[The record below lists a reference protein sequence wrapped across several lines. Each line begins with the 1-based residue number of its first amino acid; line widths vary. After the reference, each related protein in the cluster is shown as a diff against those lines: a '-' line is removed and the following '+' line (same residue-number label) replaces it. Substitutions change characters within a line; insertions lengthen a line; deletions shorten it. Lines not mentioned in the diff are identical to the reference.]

1 MVPVTSISLL
11 KVLGE
16 DSQSPRW
23 REFLRMYAS
32 TIDGFLF
39 KHFPTVD
46 AEDVVQETL
55 RALVEKLPLYEYEP
69 DTKGHFRN
77 YLIGIVRFKAIE
89 QLKRRKR
96 EADLRVELEAN
107 AQFEWECEKQSYSVD
122 LRDWQREAYEAA
134 LAQFMA
140 DKNISTRDKEIFR
153 RVALQG
159 ESPEDVA
166 AIFDIKRN
174 NKGMDRNYSGTNH
187 LSGHLLTVPAHDVLW
202 TYQIPRREWQE
213 NDNIDG
219 EKDQNP

>member
-107 AQFEWECEKQSYSVD
+107 AQFEWECEMQSYSGD

-140 DKNISTRDKEIFR
+140 DKSISTRDKEIFR

-174 NKGMDRNYSGTNH
+174 NVD
-187 LSGHLLTVPAHDVLW
+187 
-202 TYQIPRREWQE
+202 QIKARMVAKLKELALRYAGIC
-213 NDNIDG
+213 DDAV
-219 EKDQNP
+219 K

>member
-55 RALVEKLPLYEYEP
+55 RALVEKLPLYEYDP

-96 EADLRVELEAN
+96 EADLRAELEAN

-174 NKGMDRNYSGTNH
+174 NVD
-187 LSGHLLTVPAHDVLW
+187 
-202 TYQIPRREWQE
+202 QIKARMVAKLKELALRYAGICDE
-213 NDNIDG
+213 
-219 EKDQNP
+219 QN

>member
-140 DKNISTRDKEIFR
+140 DKSISTRDKEIFR

-166 AIFDIKRN
+166 TIFDIKRN
-174 NKGMDRNYSGTNH
+174 NVD
-187 LSGHLLTVPAHDVLW
+187 
-202 TYQIPRREWQE
+202 QIKARMVAKLKELALRYAG
-213 NDNIDG
+213 ICDG
-219 EKDQNP
+219 QN

>member
-55 RALVEKLPLYEYEP
+55 RALVEKLPLYEYDP

-140 DKNISTRDKEIFR
+140 DKSISTRDKEIFR

-174 NKGMDRNYSGTNH
+174 NVD
-187 LSGHLLTVPAHDVLW
+187 
-202 TYQIPRREWQE
+202 QIKARMVAKLKELALRYAGICQE
-213 NDNIDG
+213 
-219 EKDQNP
+219 QH

>member
-174 NKGMDRNYSGTNH
+174 NVD
-187 LSGHLLTVPAHDVLW
+187 
-202 TYQIPRREWQE
+202 QIKARMVAKLKELALRYAGICEEQH
-213 NDNIDG
+213 
-219 EKDQNP
+219 

>member
-23 REFLRMYAS
+23 REFLRLYAS

-39 KHFPTVD
+39 RHFPTVD

-96 EADLRVELEAN
+96 EADLRAELEAN
-107 AQFEWECEKQSYSVD
+107 AQFEWECERRSYSVD

-140 DKNISTRDKEIFR
+140 DKGISTRDKEIFR

-174 NKGMDRNYSGTNH
+174 NVD
-187 LSGHLLTVPAHDVLW
+187 
-202 TYQIPRREWQE
+202 QIKARMVAKLKELALRYAGIC
-213 NDNIDG
+213 DD
-219 EKDQNP
+219 

>member
-1 MVPVTSISLL
+1 MVPVTSRSLL

-23 REFLRMYAS
+23 REFLKMYAS

-107 AQFEWECEKQSYSVD
+107 AQFEWECERQSYSVD

-140 DKNISTRDKEIFR
+140 DKSISTRDKEIFR

-174 NKGMDRNYSGTNH
+174 NVD
-187 LSGHLLTVPAHDVLW
+187 
-202 TYQIPRREWQE
+202 QIKARMVAKLKELALRYAG
-213 NDNIDG
+213 ICDG
-219 EKDQNP
+219 QN

>member
-32 TIDGFLF
+32 TIDGFLI

-89 QLKRRKR
+89 QLKRRRR

-140 DKNISTRDKEIFR
+140 DKSISTRDKEIFR

-174 NKGMDRNYSGTNH
+174 NVD
-187 LSGHLLTVPAHDVLW
+187 
-202 TYQIPRREWQE
+202 QIKARMVAKLKELALRYAGIC
-213 NDNIDG
+213 DDAV
-219 EKDQNP
+219 K

>member
-1 MVPVTSISLL
+1 MVPVTSMSLL

-107 AQFEWECEKQSYSVD
+107 AQFEWECERQSYSVD

-140 DKNISTRDKEIFR
+140 DKSISTRDKEIFR

-174 NKGMDRNYSGTNH
+174 NVD
-187 LSGHLLTVPAHDVLW
+187 
-202 TYQIPRREWQE
+202 QIKARMVAKLKELALRYAGIC
-213 NDNIDG
+213 DDAV
-219 EKDQNP
+219 K

>member
-107 AQFEWECEKQSYSVD
+107 AQFEWECERQSYSVD

-140 DKNISTRDKEIFR
+140 DKSISTRDKEIFR

-174 NKGMDRNYSGTNH
+174 NVD
-187 LSGHLLTVPAHDVLW
+187 
-202 TYQIPRREWQE
+202 QIKARMVAKLKELALRYAGIC
-213 NDNIDG
+213 DDAV
-219 EKDQNP
+219 K

>member
-140 DKNISTRDKEIFR
+140 DKSISTRDKEIFR
-153 RVALQG
+153 RVALQR

-174 NKGMDRNYSGTNH
+174 NVD
-187 LSGHLLTVPAHDVLW
+187 
-202 TYQIPRREWQE
+202 QIKARMVAKLKELALRYAGIC
-213 NDNIDG
+213 DDAV
-219 EKDQNP
+219 K

>member
-55 RALVEKLPLYEYEP
+55 RALVEKLPLYEYDP

-77 YLIGIVRFKAIE
+77 YPIGIVRFKAIE

-96 EADLRVELEAN
+96 ETDLRAELEAN

-140 DKNISTRDKEIFR
+140 EKSISTRDKEIFR

-174 NKGMDRNYSGTNH
+174 NVD
-187 LSGHLLTVPAHDVLW
+187 
-202 TYQIPRREWQE
+202 QIKARMVAKLKELALRYAGICDEAV
-213 NDNIDG
+213 
-219 EKDQNP
+219 K

>member
-55 RALVEKLPLYEYEP
+55 RALVEKLPLYEYDP

-96 EADLRVELEAN
+96 EADLRAELEAN

-159 ESPEDVA
+159 ESPEAVA

-174 NKGMDRNYSGTNH
+174 NVD
-187 LSGHLLTVPAHDVLW
+187 
-202 TYQIPRREWQE
+202 QIKARLVAKLKELALRYAGICEEQH
-213 NDNIDG
+213 
-219 EKDQNP
+219 

>member
-89 QLKRRKR
+89 QLKRRRR

-107 AQFEWECEKQSYSVD
+107 AQFEWECEMQSYSVD

-140 DKNISTRDKEIFR
+140 DKSISTRDKEIFR

-174 NKGMDRNYSGTNH
+174 NVD
-187 LSGHLLTVPAHDVLW
+187 
-202 TYQIPRREWQE
+202 QIKARMVAKLKELALRYAGIC
-213 NDNIDG
+213 DDAV
-219 EKDQNP
+219 K

>member
-16 DSQSPRW
+16 DSQPPRW

-46 AEDVVQETL
+46 AEDVMQETL

-89 QLKRRKR
+89 QLKRRRR

-107 AQFEWECEKQSYSVD
+107 AQFEWECEMQSYSVD

-140 DKNISTRDKEIFR
+140 DKSISTRDKEIFR

-174 NKGMDRNYSGTNH
+174 NVD
-187 LSGHLLTVPAHDVLW
+187 
-202 TYQIPRREWQE
+202 QIKARMVAKLKELALRYAGIC
-213 NDNIDG
+213 DDAV
-219 EKDQNP
+219 K

>member
-1 MVPVTSISLL
+1 MIPVTSISLL

-46 AEDVVQETL
+46 AEDVMQETL

-89 QLKRRKR
+89 QLKRRRR

-107 AQFEWECEKQSYSVD
+107 AQFEWECEMQSYSVD

-140 DKNISTRDKEIFR
+140 DKSISTRDKEIFR

-174 NKGMDRNYSGTNH
+174 NVD
-187 LSGHLLTVPAHDVLW
+187 
-202 TYQIPRREWQE
+202 QIKARMVAKLKELALRYAGIC
-213 NDNIDG
+213 DDAV
-219 EKDQNP
+219 K

>member
-96 EADLRVELEAN
+96 EADLRVELGAN

-140 DKNISTRDKEIFR
+140 DKSISTRDKEIFR

-174 NKGMDRNYSGTNH
+174 NVD
-187 LSGHLLTVPAHDVLW
+187 
-202 TYQIPRREWQE
+202 QIKARMVAKLKELALRYAGICDE
-213 NDNIDG
+213 
-219 EKDQNP
+219 QN

>member
-89 QLKRRKR
+89 QLKRRRR
-96 EADLRVELEAN
+96 EADMRAELEAN

-140 DKNISTRDKEIFR
+140 DKGISTRDKEIFR

-174 NKGMDRNYSGTNH
+174 NVD
-187 LSGHLLTVPAHDVLW
+187 
-202 TYQIPRREWQE
+202 QIKARMVAKLKELALRYAGIC
-213 NDNIDG
+213 DDAV
-219 EKDQNP
+219 K